1 MNKYDIIFEALQ
13 EKLENGELTMEEAEA
28 LNDAAYN
35 RYVTEANA
43 YNKFLDKR
51 SKAIDKKDRDIE
63 IYSKLLKNDGSK
75 SDDNVA
81 QKIGNLRNDKR
92 KLNNNEHNACTSVKE
107 DIENRKKAEDKVKEL
122 KRRGYSKKEIDS
134 ANSSNLTSGTGV
146 SFVRDQKKD
155 WMRRHGDKGQSP
167 EEKYKKDRYL
177 NAQKELRQESVE
189 LTEEEIFG
197 IKNDLK
203 LSVYE
208 AADAGFFTND
218 EMSVLFELID

>member
-1 MNKYDIIFEALQ
+1 MFLEESRQQRNNK
-13 EKLENGELTMEEAEA
+13 
-28 LNDAAYN
+28 
-35 RYVTEANA
+35 
-43 YNKFLDKR
+43 
-51 SKAIDKKDRDIE
+51 
-63 IYSKLLKNDGSK
+63 
-75 SDDNVA
+75 DN
-81 QKIGNLRNDKR
+81 
-92 KLNNNEHNACTSVKE
+92 
-107 DIENRKKAEDKVKEL
+107 KAEVDDAYKGAQYM
-122 KRRGYSKKEIDS
+122 RN
-134 ANSSNLTSGTGV
+134 A
-146 SFVRDQKKD
+146 KKD